1 MVGAAAA
8 TPISGPLTPDY
19 CKAVLDKVSRGAG
32 WLVKEGQAG
41 DTCLVLV
48 TCIPAVRSRH
58 LRANNAPGMLL
69 GRCSQPSKCPV
80 LASGR
85 PMTMSV
91 RPSNNKHTHH
101 PRARSDHEY
110 TGDRFSYSTLP
121 LITSVVVPVSPVSH
135 PVALQNL
142 YRIFYPTTNDPQYS
156 LLRSAANPW
165 EAAVCP
171 LTP

>member
-1 MVGAAAA
+1 MIHAWCWSHACLLNKAG
-8 TPISGPLTPDY
+8 ISGQTMPLA
-19 CKAVLDKVSRGAG
+19 CC
-32 WLVKEGQAG
+32 W
-41 DTCLVLV
+41 
-48 TCIPAVRSRH
+48 
-58 LRANNAPGMLL
+58 

-121 LITSVVVPVSPVSH
+121 LITLAVVPVPPVSH